1 MRKER
6 SVPPIASWARDSPF
20 IAWWD
25 RLWQLKWYVHVGIA
39 LASAQFTTYYIGRYA
54 KRPPMAQSRIK
65 DYDGE
70 WVTFE
75 YEDKRTKEHV
85 LTRLL
90 AEAFLALLI
99 RHIPDKH
106 FRQIRYG
113 GIYSTRTR
121 KRDLAVAR
129 ACLRLE
135 QGKSPIPLGWRE
147 RRCRENSLDPLICPR
162 CGAALTLVKVAY
174 RSRDGP
180 LKERTFDN

>member
-1 MRKER
+1 M
-6 SVPPIASWARDSPF
+6 
-20 IAWWD
+20 
-25 RLWQLKWYVHVGIA
+25 HVGRS
-39 LASAQFTTYYIGRYA
+39 LASARFTTYYIGRYA
-54 KRPPMAQSRIK
+54 KRPAMAQSRIK

-75 YEDKRTKEHV
+75 YEDKRTGEHER
-85 LTRLL
+85 TTFS

-113 GIYSTRTR
+113 GIYSTRSR

-129 ACLRLE
+129 AALKLE
-135 QGKSPIPLGWRE
+135 QGKSAVLLDWRE
-147 RRCRENSLDPLICPR
+147 RRRRENGIDPLICPR
-162 CGAALTLVKVAY
+162 CGKELALVKVAY

-180 LKERTFDN
+180 LKERNLE